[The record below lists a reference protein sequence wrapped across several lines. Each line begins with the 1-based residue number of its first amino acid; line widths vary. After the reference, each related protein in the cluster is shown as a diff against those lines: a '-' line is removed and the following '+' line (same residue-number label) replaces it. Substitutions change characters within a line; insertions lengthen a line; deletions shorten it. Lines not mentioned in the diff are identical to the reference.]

1 MEIKD
6 NILVKVTDDDINI
19 DGTFEVPSYITE
31 IGDYAFSNCYFLKT
45 VIIPN
50 SVMKIGMRVF
60 TWCENLTDI
69 TIPNSVII
77 VQSGI
82 FSYCTS
88 LKEVS
93 LPDNLSEINYEMFA
107 QCENLENI
115 TLPESVTKISE
126 SAFKNCSKLKHINIP
141 SNVVEIE
148 NRAFAH
154 CESLENIN
162 LPNSI
167 KFIDSYAFLDC
178 KSLES
183 VTISGNI
190 TAIESNVFYGCDSLK
205 NITVSG
211 KLTSDW
217 YIYLSISSLKNIN
230 LNLKTSL
237 FDIYI
242 IFLIKHSSVFLIE
255 TLTIYNTKV
264 DLNHIKKDLRKIR
277 EEELQDKINAALFD
291 NYIFDKKCFKLS
303 EHKEFIDKI
312 IDNIDSVGGYKYDYR
327 EDFNDYIKNYVN
339 QNKPKELVEVKNVQD
354 MLTEIKSYE
363 LGNKELNDST
373 KIKQYGEELENY
385 SLYIAKLLY
394 ELQTNSKSSIETI
407 NLKKVLTKLT
417 KLEERNPEDLSKIIE
432 RTFFDVD
439 NDGLVI
445 NKSAINQIISFLRY
459 KVYNL
464 KEEINGFE
472 MLKEV
477 IEVCQDKLQEC
488 KENVKNSEISDER
501 DIRLLNID
509 NNSIKNNIS
518 EKMPLLEY
526 NEIMMKTLYEQINN
540 LMELNYLNI
549 ARLREIATIIIPSLL
564 KNSTSSKVIL
574 KGREEVESLENIC
587 KTFKELLDIEESKVN
602 EIESLIPIEE
612 DKGKVYKK

>member
-1 MEIKD
+1 MKIIN
-6 NILVKVTDDDINI
+6 NILVKIADDDISP
-19 DGTFEVPSYITE
+19 D
-31 IGDYAFSNCYFLKT
+31 
-45 VIIPN
+45 
-50 SVMKIGMRVF
+50 
-60 TWCENLTDI
+60 
-69 TIPNSVII
+69 
-77 VQSGI
+77 GI
-82 FSYCTS
+82 FVIPDGITNIEQGAFREKHS
-88 LKEVS
+88 LKEVKIPS
-93 LPDNLSEINYEMFA
+93 
-107 QCENLENI
+107 
-115 TLPESVTKISE
+115 SVTKIE
-126 SAFKNCSKLKHINIP
+126 TWTFYN
-141 SNVVEIE
+141 
-148 NRAFAH
+148 
-154 CESLENIN
+154 
-162 LPNSI
+162 
-167 KFIDSYAFLDC
+167 C
-178 KSLES
+178 KSLKS
-183 VTISGNI
+183 VNIASNEIKIERWAFCDCKVLEAISILSNFPRMDKYSFSGCKNLALNI
-190 TAIESNVFYGCDSLK
+190 
-205 NITVSG
+205 
-211 KLTSDW
+211 
-217 YIYLSISSLKNIN
+217 
-230 LNLKTSL
+230 KTSL
-237 FDIYI
+237 FYINMEYINQVFHDI
-242 IFLIKHSSVFLIE
+242 K

-264 DLNHIKKDLRKIR
+264 DLNNIENELRKIR

-303 EHKEFIDKI
+303 EHREFIDKI
-312 IDNIDSVGGYKYDYR
+312 IDNLETVDDYDYR
-327 EDFNDYIKNYVN
+327 EDFNDYINDYVN
-339 QNKPKELVEVKNVQD
+339 QNKPKELMEVMNVQD

-363 LGNKELNDST
+363 LGNKNLNDST
-373 KIKQYGEELENY
+373 KIKKYGEELEKY

-612 DKGKVYKK
+612 DKDKVYKNK